1 MKVDK
6 FSHLDNPLFGKN
18 NHDKV
23 ILEIK
28 IEFASYLKRT
38 FLILENDR
46 RFSGKDTAY
55 NIRLYYLNLQCF

>member
-6 FSHLDNPLFGKN
+6 FLHLDNPLFGKK

-28 IEFASYLKRT
+28 IESASYLKRT
-38 FLILENDR
+38 FLISENDHI
-46 RFSGKDTAY
+46 FSGKDTDY

>member
-28 IEFASYLKRT
+28 IESASYLKQI
-38 FLILENDR
+38 FLISENNHK
-46 RFSGKDTAY
+46 FSGKVTDF
-55 NIRLYYLNLQCF
+55 NIKLYSQCF

>member
-28 IEFASYLKRT
+28 IDSASYLKQT
-38 FLILENDR
+38 FLILENDPI
-46 RFSGKDTAY
+46 FSGIDTEF
-55 NIRLYYLNLQCF
+55 NIRLYYLNLQYF